1 MIRNHIKNTSTSV
14 TSSIL
19 ALLLIVSVVFGLAD
33 NAFALDVKAGPI
45 WNNDDAKVKC
55 PIATQVYN
63 AEWDGNWVT
72 IIPGEMSVCKTN
84 LSYIPPMSGNVFA
97 GPIWSNKDAEKKCPV
112 AAYAAEKSWN
122 GHWATTIDGE
132 MSVCSLS

>member
-1 MIRNHIKNTSTSV
+1 MIRNQIKNTSISV

-84 LSYIPPMSGNVFA
+84 LSYIPPMMGMC
-97 GPIWSNKDAEKKCPV
+97 PRKHTYHSNQ
-112 AAYAAEKSWN
+112 
-122 GHWATTIDGE
+122 
-132 MSVCSLS
+132 